1 MESRS
6 YEQLLER
13 VRTFVDGPAREYAD
27 EIENSGHCGL
37 EMWKVLREQGFLRL
51 AAPEEL
57 GGMGL
62 TFGQY
67 VRVLETFSHMHGS
80 LRMIVHVS
88 NGIWRPTDWLAT
100 PEQRERFVMPSVR
113 GEKIIAFTLTEPIA
127 GSGMDLHTF
136 ARREGEEYV
145 LEGEKWLITF
155 GDIAD
160 YFLLFARLEGSE
172 RAEGSLALMVPR
184 DAPGLEVR
192 NMEGGMGLA
201 GTGHGHLFLRKCR
214 VPATNRLGAEG
225 EGLAVALNGFLD
237 PSRICIGATCV
248 GLAERAFE
256 LAMEHARTR
265 ITFGKPLAKRQIVQM
280 WIAEMATD
288 IEGARALVHQAAE
301 DFESG
306 KPATRQAAMSK
317 LAGLE
322 MLQRVTDKALQI
334 YGGAGYIRGNEIE
347 RIYRDARAQRFEEG
361 TAEIQKM
368 VIARDILGTRSGSVR
383 PASRPPQS
391 GEHAANPSTISS

>member
-1 MESRS
+1 MDKKS
-6 YEQLLER
+6 YDNLVER
-13 VRTFVDGPAREYAD
+13 VRTFVDGPARDYAVK
-27 EIENSGHCGL
+27 IESSGRCDL
-37 EMWKVLREQGFLRL
+37 DMWKVLREEGFLRL

-62 TFGQY
+62 AFGQY
-67 VRVLETFSHMHGS
+67 VRLLEKFSQMHGS

-88 NGIWRPTDWLAT
+88 NGIWRPTNWLAT
-100 PEQRERFVMPSVR
+100 PEQRERFVLPSVR
-113 GEKIIAFTLTEPIA
+113 TEKIIAFTLTEPIA

-136 ARREGEEYV
+136 ARREGDEYI
-145 LEGEKWLITF
+145 LDGEKWLITF
-155 GDIAD
+155 GDLAD

-184 DAPGLEVR
+184 DAPGLEIE
-192 NMEGGMGLA
+192 NMEHGMGLT
-201 GTGHGHLFLRKCR
+201 GTGHGHLYLRGCR
-214 VPATNRLGAEG
+214 VPAANRLGAEG

-248 GLAERAFE
+248 GLAERAFD
-256 LAMEHARTR
+256 LAIEHAHTR
-265 ITFGKPLAKRQIVQM
+265 ITFGKPLAQRQVVQM

-288 IEGARALVHQAAE
+288 IEGARALVHGAASI
-301 DFESG
+301 FERG
-306 KPATRQAAMSK
+306 DPVTREAAMAK

-322 MLQRVTDKALQI
+322 MLQRVTDTALQI

-368 VIARDILGTRSGSVR
+368 VIARDILGTRAGRMR
-383 PASRPPQS
+383 PDADSSRP
-391 GEHAANPSTISS
+391 